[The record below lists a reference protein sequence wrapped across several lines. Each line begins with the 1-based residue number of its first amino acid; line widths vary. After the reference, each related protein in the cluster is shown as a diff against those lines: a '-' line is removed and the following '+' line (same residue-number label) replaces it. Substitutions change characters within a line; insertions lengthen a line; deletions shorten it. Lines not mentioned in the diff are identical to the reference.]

1 MLTFM
6 KKIQAKKPIVFIGS
20 GITKRYFRNIP
31 DWKDLLLKIWSEV
44 GYPEDFYVKYYELE
58 KKFGI
63 NNTFDINIRLV
74 EDLQSKYNEAF
85 FCRKIE
91 MKNLT
96 LKEAYENSINPF
108 KLRIANEFSDLE
120 LDKKYSTEI
129 VYFCEMIKNVK
140 TIVTTNYDTFIEN
153 CYKKEKIPLEI
164 YLKDCNFLNNKANCT
179 ELYKIH
185 GSIDDVNSIV
195 ITKNDYKKN
204 EKESILINAKILS
217 KLTESPLIFLGYSLT
232 DRSIQNMLSGLTEAS
247 CWDISEIAARIG
259 VVKYDKD
266 NMDIDETIK
275 KMNNTNLFYTSIKT
289 DNYIELYKKLIK

>member
-1 MLTFM
+1 M

-63 NNTFDINIRLV
+63 NNTFDINIRLA

-96 LKEAYENSINPF
+96 LKKAYENSVNPF

-120 LDKKYSTEI
+120 LDKKI
-129 VYFCEMIKNVK
+129 
-140 TIVTTNYDTFIEN
+140 
-153 CYKKEKIPLEI
+153 
-164 YLKDCNFLNNKANCT
+164 
-179 ELYKIH
+179 
-185 GSIDDVNSIV
+185 
-195 ITKNDYKKN
+195 
-204 EKESILINAKILS
+204 
-217 KLTESPLIFLGYSLT
+217 
-232 DRSIQNMLSGLTEAS
+232 
-247 CWDISEIAARIG
+247 
-259 VVKYDKD
+259 
-266 NMDIDETIK
+266 
-275 KMNNTNLFYTSIKT
+275 
-289 DNYIELYKKLIK
+289 